1 MTGIGAACPTPI
13 LQGGIALAIGKMVL
27 TGMTAAAIVWCFRW
41 LHTHEVSLGTV
52 ELAQPGELPDEYVTR
67 SQAYERFQ
75 MGKRMPRTLWNDL
88 QKRES
93 SRVRVVRTELAE

>member
-1 MTGIGAACPTPI
+1 M
-13 LQGGIALAIGKMVL
+13 AIGKMVL

-75 MGKRMPRTLWNDL
+75 MGKRMSRTLWNDL

>member
-1 MTGIGAACPTPI
+1 
-13 LQGGIALAIGKMVL
+13 
-27 TGMTAAAIVWCFRW
+27 MTAAAIVWCFRW

-75 MGKRMPRTLWNDL
+75 MGKRMSRTLWNDL